1 MRFVFGLMAGML
13 ALSGLCVTAAAQGTP
28 KLVAAELLNDYKPGA
43 TSFLV
48 GVHLQIQP
56 EWHIYW
62 KHPGDAGLATRVAWT
77 LPEGFAVSGLMWPV
91 PVRFQQ
97 EDIEAIGYEEDV
109 VLLARVTPPAGWNT
123 PATIGADVRWL
134 ACETNCVP
142 GKAQVQMQIDP
153 AIAADAA
160 QADTI
165 AQWLPQVPVPASSSE
180 NPAKIRVI
188 STGLDYRIE
197 LSGIAAEH
205 VQCIVAPGEGLK
217 VASNKVDGRTVD
229 VSLKAMENAKPSTQP
244 SEAVVAWTDQG
255 KPRGVSVPLNR
266 P

>member
-1 MRFVFGLMAGML
+1 MFDLTHRSCFGKYANDVKAERRRKFKTRQYQYFFSQAPIFIQTL
-13 ALSGLCVTAAAQGTP
+13 ALSRLNT
-28 KLVAAELLNDYKPGA
+28 LELLQIFQLLDIA
-43 TSFLV
+43 H
-48 GVHLQIQP
+48 HLRKTGDTVVIREGDDVEAACLGSLQNIK
-56 EWHIYW
+56 IA
-62 KHPGDAGLATRVAWT
+62 DAGFLKIRR
-77 LPEGFAVSGLMWPV
+77 SGRM
-91 PVRFQQ
+91 
-97 EDIEAIGYEEDV
+97 
-109 VLLARVTPPAGWNT
+109 
-123 PATIGADVRWL
+123 
-134 ACETNCVP
+134 
-142 GKAQVQMQIDP
+142 QMQIDP
-153 AIAADAA
+153 AAAADAA

-180 NPAKIRVI
+180 NPAKIRVV

-229 VSLKAMENAKPSTQP
+229 VSLKATEGAKPSSQP